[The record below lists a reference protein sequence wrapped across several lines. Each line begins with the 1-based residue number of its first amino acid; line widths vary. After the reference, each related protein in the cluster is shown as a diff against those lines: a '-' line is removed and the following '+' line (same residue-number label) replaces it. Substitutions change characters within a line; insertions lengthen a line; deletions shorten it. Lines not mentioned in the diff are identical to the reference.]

1 MPGTTIKQDI
11 ELIIEN
17 KVEDKAEKKS
27 EQQKTGG
34 NGGGTLPPAGGDD
47 GGDNSGKRPR
57 RKVSP
62 NRYYTGMAVGIVS
75 ILMFFM
81 ALASA
86 FLVRRGSVDWV
97 PFHLPLLLWINTAVL
112 LASSA
117 TIELARRRLA
127 ATDFS
132 GFKNFWLVTTIL
144 GVTFLIGQVAAW
156 RQLAGQGIYLASNP
170 ASSFFYIFTATH
182 ALHLI
187 GGVCALLFVALRNF
201 DKAKIT
207 RSVAAEVTSYYWH
220 FLDALWLFLL
230 ALLYAGR

>member
-1 MPGTTIKQDI
+1 MPGTTTKQDI
-11 ELIIEN
+11 ELIIETKTGKN
-17 KVEDKAEKKS
+17 S
-27 EQQKTGG
+27 EQTNELKIGG
-34 NGGGTLPPAGGDD
+34 DGGGTLPPAGGDGG
-47 GGDNSGKRPR
+47 GGDNSGRPQP
-57 RKVSP
+57 RKNFA

-81 ALASA
+81 ALAGA
-86 FLVRRGSVDWV
+86 FLVRRGSIDWV
-97 PFHLPLLLWINTAVL
+97 PVHLPLLLWINTAVL

-127 ATDFS
+127 ASDQP
-132 GFKNFWLVTTIL
+132 GFKNLWLVTTIL
-144 GVTFLIGQVAAW
+144 GVAFLLGQLAAW

-182 ALHLI
+182 ALHLV
-187 GGVCALLFVALRNF
+187 GGVCALLFVALRDF

-207 RSVAAEVTSYYWH
+207 RPAAAEIISYYWH